1 MSYETDNSGRIKYTP
16 DLHENQ
22 RKGWTPSE
30 INYVIANFYVTGSE
44 EISLALGRTE
54 GAVEDMASKMR
65 KAGRLI
71 RPKGFTQTRKQIK
84 RRYAA

>member
-1 MSYETDNSGRIKYTP
+1 MTYRTDNSGRIQYTP
-16 DLHENQ
+16 ELHENQ
-22 RKGWTPSE
+22 RKGWKPSE
-30 INYVIANFYVTGSE
+30 IRYLIDNFYVIGSE

-71 RPKGFTQTRKQIK
+71 RPEGFTQTRKQIK